1 MAKKKVVAKAKKKA
15 QPKKTVA
22 KKTVAKKAVAK
33 QTIKKAV
40 KKLTPK
46 KDEKRVLV
54 NTIIEGILDKKG
66 KNIVC
71 LDLRKIENRVSDYFI
86 ITEADSTTQVHA
98 IADSIE
104 DSVKKNLKYNPFHS
118 EGFQNSEWILI
129 DYVDVV
135 VHIFQ
140 GSIRQLYNLEGLWA
154 DAEEIELKLK
164 Y

>member
-15 QPKKTVA
+15 QPKKAAA
-22 KKTVAKKAVAK
+22 KKS
-33 QTIKKAV
+33 V
-40 KKLTPK
+40 KKVVKKQAPK
-46 KDEKRVLV
+46 KDEKRILV

-66 KNIVC
+66 KNVVC

-86 ITEADSTTQVHA
+86 ITEAESTTQVNA

-104 DSVKKNLKYNPFHS
+104 DSVKKKLKYIPFHS

-135 VHIFQ
+135 VHVFQ
-140 GSIRQLYNLEGLWA
+140 SEIRNHYNLESLWA
-154 DAEEIELKLK
+154 DAEEIDLKLK

>member
-1 MAKKKVVAKAKKKA
+1 MAKKKAVAKAKKKA
-15 QPKKTVA
+15 QPKKAAAKKSVKKVA
-22 KKTVAKKAVAK
+22 KKV
-33 QTIKKAV
+33 V
-40 KKLTPK
+40 KKQAPK

-71 LDLRKIENRVSDYFI
+71 LDLRNIENRVSDYFI
-86 ITEADSTTQVHA
+86 ITEAESTTQVNA

-104 DSVKKNLKYNPFHS
+104 DSVKKKLKYNPFHS

-135 VHIFQ
+135 VHVFQ
-140 GSIRQLYNLEGLWA
+140 SEIRNHYNLESLWA
-154 DAEEIELKLK
+154 DAEEVELKLK

>member
-15 QPKKTVA
+15 QPKKAAA
-22 KKTVAKKAVAK
+22 KKS
-33 QTIKKAV
+33 V
-40 KKLTPK
+40 KKVVKKQAPK
-46 KDEKRVLV
+46 KDEKRALV

-71 LDLRKIENRVSDYFI
+71 LDLRNIENRVSDYFI
-86 ITEADSTTQVHA
+86 ITEAESTTQVNA

-104 DSVKKNLKYNPFHS
+104 DSVKKKLKYNPFHS

-135 VHIFQ
+135 VHVFQ
-140 GSIRQLYNLEGLWA
+140 SEIRNHYNLESLWA
-154 DAEEIELKLK
+154 DAEEVDLKLK